1 MKQTSSSNPTR
12 VQIFESH
19 VFGRVR
25 TMVNRQGEPL
35 FCLKDV
41 CAALAL
47 DGRQVVRR
55 LDKGVVSKHSLKTEG
70 GTQMASFVNEDGLYD
85 VILLLQL
92 AADRGA
98 ATSLHFQ

>member
-1 MKQTSSSNPTR
+1 
-12 VQIFESH
+12 
-19 VFGRVR
+19 
-25 TMVNRQGEPL
+25 MVNRQGEPL